1 MSTQGFMA
9 RGPAPSLAGVFVW
22 ELPDHSVTV
31 QLPVRVISE
40 LAGSPEDADL
50 RQSAGLQDLGGAI
63 LGSIEETAGVALLVE
78 DCLSLPFFTGAEG
91 RFAED
96 RNKDRFR
103 DVLGTWAPGPDRRV
117 FALGIYRR
125 VLGQLVPSAEDVA
138 LYSSQFSGAPAI
150 LLLISARNS
159 HPREASLFV
168 WRANAFV
175 VAGSRFPLDGTA
187 LLAFSGA
194 KHTPPSPPAVA
205 PPGPQAV
212 RNNGVAEVQQPVAA
226 VHPALAASV
235 VARPVSAPG
244 VSVRRWILPVVLG
257 LLLLMVLTLGGLVA
271 RLYWPA
277 NVETVQSG
285 GQLDLRAMRYPDS
298 IFLTWNRTAPVLS
311 SATGGRL
318 AITDGEYHRELQLEK
333 QELLSGSVSYV
344 PAGND
349 LHFRLDVF
357 MSPDR
362 TISESVRVIGGLFS
376 ELRRILPPIGTPPP
390 RQEVSRPPGSATVST
405 QEPRQ
410 FEGPPS
416 LASSPREVSR
426 GSSDRDASNRTVS
439 MPQPPALPQR
449 MVPDLTAISAVQR
462 PSILPDAPPPPE
474 RSVPGAQQSVLSSQ
488 PLGTS
493 GSAQPAKPV
502 VSPPVPPVATRKVMP
517 AIPGSVRYLAENAG
531 EVEVRVQVDARGK
544 VTNAAL
550 VRAEKSAGIFL
561 SRYALAAAYQ
571 WEFKPATAGGKPVD
585 GEVLIRFQF
594 ASR

>member
-1 MSTQGFMA
+1 M
-9 RGPAPSLAGVFVW
+9 
-22 ELPDHSVTV
+22 TV
-31 QLPVRVISE
+31 QLPTRVISE
-40 LAGSPEDADL
+40 LAGSPESADL

-63 LGSIEETAGVALLVE
+63 LGRIDETKGIALLVE
-78 DCLSLPFFTGAEG
+78 DCLSLPFFTGSEG
-91 RFAED
+91 HFAED

-117 FALGIYRR
+117 FALGISRR

-150 LLLISARNS
+150 LLLISARDS

-168 WRANAFV
+168 WRSNAFV
-175 VAGSRFPLDGTA
+175 TAGSRFPLDGTA
-187 LLAFSGA
+187 LLAFAGA
-194 KHTPPSPPAVA
+194 KHTPPAPPAVA
-205 PPGPQAV
+205 PSRPQAV
-212 RNNGVAEVQQPVAA
+212 WSNGAADVQQPVAA
-226 VHPALAASV
+226 VHPAPAAPV
-235 VARPVSAPG
+235 VTRPVSERG
-244 VSVRRWILPVVLG
+244 VSIRRWIMPVVLG
-257 LLLLMVLTLGGLVA
+257 FLLVMVLALGGLVA

-277 NVETVQSG
+277 SVETVQSG
-285 GQLDLRAMRYPDS
+285 GQLDLRAMRYPGS
-298 IFLTWNRTAPVLS
+298 IFLTWNRTAPILS

-318 AITDGEYHRELQLEK
+318 VITDGEYQKELQLEK

-344 PAGND
+344 PAGNE

-357 MSPDR
+357 TSPDR

-376 ELRRILPPIGTPPP
+376 ELRRILPPIAAPPP
-390 RQEVSRPPGSATVST
+390 RQEASRPPGSATVST

-416 LASSPREVSR
+416 LDSRPREVSQCT
-426 GSSDRDASNRTVS
+426 SDREVSNRTVS

-449 MVPDLTAISAVQR
+449 IVPDPTAISSVQR
-462 PSILPDAPPPPE
+462 PSVLPDFEANQSQPAPPPSE
-474 RSVPGAQQSVLSSQ
+474 RGAPVAQQRALPLQ
-488 PLGTS
+488 PPAATS
-493 GSAQPAKPV
+493 GSPQPVKPV